1 MTEKYLAVLQESL
14 QKKLDVL
21 GEILRISRQQS
32 DILAA
37 QTISYEDFDR
47 CVDDKDICL
56 EKLEKLDNGFETTYE
71 KVRLELQEHRQEH
84 ADWIK
89 QMQQLIARITD
100 KSVEIQTLEARNKQ
114 AVEDAFRK
122 SRMEIRQGKQTAQM
136 TRDYYRNM
144 TRANVV
150 MPQYMD
156 QKK

>member
-56 EKLEKLDNGFETTYE
+56 EKLEKLDNGFETAYE

>member
-56 EKLEKLDNGFETTYE
+56 EKLEKLDNGFEITYE

-84 ADWIK
+84 ADWIR
-89 QMQQLIARITD
+89 QMQQLIAQITD